1 MRKKANLLGKKMG
14 LLRIVEERPPT
25 PRGHSSWLCLC
36 DCGNYVVR
44 TSTSMKRSKA
54 SSCGCW
60 RAKGSESPLYK
71 GAGEISGNWFWNV
84 IYRAASGRKSRYAI
98 ERKLE
103 IDIQFV
109 WDLFL
114 KQEKKCA
121 LSGIVL
127 TFPKS
132 GSNKEM
138 KASTASLDRIDSSK
152 GYLKDNVQWV
162 HKDINRMKNVYSQEY
177 FISMCKAVST
187 NSAGG
192 NCEIA

>member
-1 MRKKANLLGKKMG
+1 MRKKVNLLGQKFG
-14 LLRIVEERPPT
+14 LLTIIEEKPPT
-25 PRGHSSWLCLC
+25 PRGHSSWLCKC
-36 DCGNYVVR
+36 DCGNEVVR
-44 TSTSMKRSKA
+44 TSTSMKRSQF

-60 RAKGSESPLYK
+60 HREGADNPLY
-71 GAGEISGNWFWNV
+71 GGVGEISGNWFWNV
-84 IYRAASGRKSRYAI
+84 IRRAASGRKSRYAI

-103 IDIQFV
+103 IDVKFI
-109 WDLFL
+109 WNLFL
-114 KQEKKCA
+114 KQERKCA

-132 GSNKEM
+132 GNKEDM

-177 FISMCKAVST
+177 FINMCKAVST
-187 NSAGG
+187 TSAGG